1 MITKNFIKENSYYDS
16 VTLMTISSKISSMDG
31 VKNAA
36 VMMGTDYNKNLMKDS
51 GLLLEEN
58 LNADSNDMIIGVIA
72 EDEEKAQLV
81 IDEVDNELNK
91 KNNPSSGGELKVK
104 TLDTALEKINDLNFT
119 VISIPGKYAK
129 AEAEKALDNDLH
141 VLMFSD
147 NVPIE
152 DEIELKD
159 KAIEKGLLMMGPD
172 CGTAIIN
179 GAALGFANIVSRGNI
194 GMVAASG
201 TGLQETSC
209 IIDKRGSGLSQGLGT
224 GGRDLKEQVGGKMMM
239 VGIDA
244 LAEDDETKVILLV
257 SKPPAEKV
265 MKKILDRVETI
276 NKPVI
281 ACFLG
286 GDPEVVKDS
295 KAIFAETLEDAAV
308 MAVNASK
315 GEKYQ
320 NIIFDRNIEEIN
332 NIVKNEIKNKKEE
345 QKYIRALYTGGT
357 LAYEGMLIV
366 KKDIA
371 DIHSNISL
379 EGTQKL
385 NDVEK
390 SEKNTFLD
398 MGDDYFTDGRPHP
411 MIDPRLRIDRIEEEA
426 RDSEVSVILLDIVL
440 GYGSHEDPA
449 GAAVKAIEEA
459 RQIAEKYGRHIS
471 FISSICG
478 TDKDIQDFEDQKKKL
493 VDAGVIVM
501 ESNAQAA
508 RLASLII
515 NKVDNADNI
524 GGK

>member
-58 LNADSNDMIIGVIA
+58 LDSDSNDMIIGVIA
-72 EDEEKAQLV
+72 EDEERAQMV
-81 IDEVDNELNK
+81 IDEVENQLNK
-91 KNNPSSGGELKVK
+91 KNNASISGELKVK
-104 TLDTALEKINDLNFT
+104 TLDTAIEKINGLNFT
-119 VISIPGKYAK
+119 VISIPGKYAR
-129 AEAEKALDNDLH
+129 AEVEKALDNDLN
-141 VLMFSD
+141 VLLFSD
-147 NVPIE
+147 NVSIT

-179 GAALGFANIVSRGNI
+179 GAALGFANVINRGNI

-209 IIDKRGSGLSQGLGT
+209 IIDKKGAGLSQGLGT

-244 LAEDDETKVILLV
+244 LAEDDETEVILLV
-257 SKPPAEKV
+257 SKPPAENV
-265 MKKILDRVETI
+265 MKKILDRVESI

-286 GDPEVVKDS
+286 GDPELVKDS

-315 GEKYQ
+315 GEEYQ
-320 NIIFDRNIEEIN
+320 NVIFDMSDEEVN
-332 NIVKNEIKNKKEE
+332 KIVEKEIASKKDN

-366 KKDIA
+366 KKDI
-371 DIHSNISL
+371 DNIYSNISL
-379 EGTQKL
+379 KGTKEL
-385 NDVEK
+385 ENVEK

-411 MIDPRLRIDRIEEEA
+411 MIDPRLRVDRIEEEA
-426 RDSEVSVILLDIVL
+426 KDNEVSVILLDLVL

-449 GAAVKAIEEA
+449 GEAVKAIEKA
-459 RQIAEKYGRHIS
+459 RELSEKDGRHIT

-478 TDKDIQDFEDQKKKL
+478 TDKDIQDFEEQEKKL
-493 VDAGVIVM
+493 KDAGVIVM
-501 ESNAQAA
+501 KSNAQAA

-515 NKVDNADNI
+515 NKSRNL